1 MGSVTMQAIDVA
13 SKHVVNV
20 INSHIMFNKNSNV
33 YGMID
38 QNPMIIIQLKFKM
51 KMIQWQMPM
60 NGITLHC
67 K

>member
-1 MGSVTMQAIDVA
+1 MRVIDVA

-38 QNPMIIIQLKFKM
+38 QISMIIIQLKFMM
-51 KMIQWQMPM
+51 KIMIQWHMPI